1 MQFDWAFDV
10 IYVYLM
16 SNVVFPSVKIMFVY
30 KKIWTRSD
38 LETCLCDDV
47 IKHNYQWKRELVIH
61 RSNVL

>member
-1 MQFDWAFDV
+1 MQFDWAFEV

-47 IKHNYQWKRELVIH
+47 IKHNYQ
-61 RSNVL
+61 